1 MAVIGRLPPSAAA
14 PMMGTRGFG
23 RGTRAD
29 DMPRKPPVEIPPLM
43 AQIAG
48 AVRSCQQTATTIFYP
63 QHREWAILHA
73 LYVGNQYAT
82 WSDTLRRMIN
92 ETQVPKHR
100 VRIVVN
106 VVLPVVQ
113 TMASMIL
120 KTRPQAVVVPA
131 SNENSDKN
139 AARAAERILDYVNQD
154 LDLTALRL
162 QMCVVMLVKSSC
174 FAKVLWNP
182 NAGPQLEAVDD
193 ETGEPL
199 NWPEDHPA
207 AGQPM
212 VNGDRKSANFGK
224 PLTYQ
229 PGRVEVEMCYPEQIL
244 VDPQARTWR
253 EVTWIVHTRRRD
265 LGWVRGNFPTWGI
278 HVTNERDDE
287 YGTIE
292 AQMNNL
298 AASGSLQAGLA
309 PGTPTEGARVNELW
323 LKPGSYFAGKFW
335 PKGGRIT
342 QCQGFCEIEPIDYLE
357 APGAELDR
365 DWHPFVMARAMEGGR
380 FWPISV
386 VSNLAPIQ
394 REINRVTSNVIE
406 HQRLMSRPKYL
417 IPHSCAIGQNAL
429 TSEPGEKVRYNNMGG
444 GKPEIMAMPDL
455 PAFVAQLIE
464 YLLQMVDFT
473 SNQHG
478 PSRGQ
483 TPTNVRS
490 GIGISLLQEQ
500 DATDLGPLS
509 QNWES
514 FEQQLG
520 RQILLRVSQYWNVER
535 VVSVVGKDKQ
545 IESFAFK
552 GADIGHN
559 VDVRVQAG
567 SGLPKSKAAMQA
579 LVTSLVQL
587 GLYSPL
593 IPAQR
598 RQLLQMMELG
608 VGDDF
613 GRSEEQDRRWA
624 EAENDMLVQGIQSK
638 VEWFEDHAAHIETHL
653 QYMKGDEYRAA
664 VAKDP
669 LVAVAFQLHIAMH
682 AQPQHMAM
690 LGVNPAN
697 PVGPSAMMLSGGQ
710 AGMGLMGG
718 GAGPPGPGKGVSN
731 GNRSPGMNGPQGQ
744 GANRKQS
751 MSDGG
756 DGEGSEGY

>member
-1 MAVIGRLPPSAAA
+1 
-14 PMMGTRGFG
+14 MMGTRSFG
-23 RGTRAD
+23 RGQLAE
-29 DMPRKPPVEIPPLM
+29 DMPAKPPVDIPPLM
-43 AQIAG
+43 AQLAG
-48 AVRSCQQTATTIFYP
+48 AVRQCQMMATTIFYP

-82 WSDTLRRMIN
+82 WSDTLRRLIQ
-92 ETQVPKHR
+92 ETAVPKYR
-100 VRIVVN
+100 VRIVIN

-154 LDLTALRL
+154 LDLPALRL
-162 QMCVVMLVKSSC
+162 QICIVSLVKASC

-182 NAGPQLEAVDD
+182 GAGPQLEAVDD
-193 ETGEPL
+193 ESGQPL
-199 NWPEDHPA
+199 TWPEGTPN
-207 AGQPM
+207 AGTPM
-212 VNGDRKSANFGK
+212 VNADTGK

-244 VDPQARTWR
+244 VDPQARTFR
-253 EVTWIVHTRRRD
+253 EITWLIHTRRRSLD
-265 LGWVRGNFPTWGI
+265 WVRGKFPTWGQY
-278 HVTNERDDE
+278 VTNERDDE

-298 AASGSLQAGLA
+298 SAAGSLQAGLA
-309 PGTPTEGARVNELW
+309 PGTPTEGARVNEMW
-323 LKPGSYFAGKFW
+323 LKPGNYFAGKMW
-335 PKGGRIT
+335 PKGGLLT
-342 QCQGFCEIEPIDYLE
+342 QCQGFCELQPIDILN

-365 DWHPFVMARAMEGGR
+365 DWHPFVQARSIEGGR

-406 HQRLMSRPKYL
+406 NQRLMARPKIL
-417 IPHSCAIGQNAL
+417 IPHSCAIGANKL
-429 TSEPGEKVRYNNMGG
+429 TSEPGEKVYYNNLGG
-444 GKPEIMAMPDL
+444 GRPEIMAMPDL

-464 YLLQMVDFT
+464 YLLQMVDFV

-500 DATDLGPLS
+500 DATDLGPLTL
-509 QNWES
+509 NWET

-520 RQILLRVSQYWNVER
+520 RQILLRCAQYWNVER
-535 VVSVVGKDKQ
+535 IVSVVGKDKQ

-559 VDVRVQAG
+559 IDVRVQAG

-587 GLYSPL
+587 GLYIPQ
-593 IPAQR
+593 IPAHR
-598 RQLLQMMELG
+598 RVLLQMMELG

-624 EAENDMLVQGIQSK
+624 QAENDMLVQGIQSK
-638 VEWFEDHAAHIETHL
+638 VEWFEDHAAHIEEHL
-653 QYMKGDEYRAA
+653 QFMKGDEYRAA

-690 LGVNPAN
+690 MGVNPAN
-697 PVGPSAMMLSGGQ
+697 PVGPAAMMLSGGM
-710 AGMGLMGG
+710 AAAGLMGG
-718 GAGPPGPGKGVSN
+718 AGGGQAGPGKGMSN
-731 GNRSPGMNGPQGQ
+731 GNRSPDMNTPQGQ

>member
-1 MAVIGRLPPSAAA
+1 MPVMGRLPPSTSA
-14 PMMGTRGFG
+14 PMMGGRAFG
-23 RGTRAD
+23 RGQLAQD
-29 DMPRKPPVEIPPLM
+29 PVAKPPVDIPPLM
-43 AQIAG
+43 AQLAG
-48 AVRSCQQTATTIFYP
+48 AVRACQQQATTIFYP

-82 WSDTLRRMIN
+82 WSDTLRRMI
-92 ETQVPKHR
+92 QDSSVPKYR
-100 VRIVVN
+100 VRIVIN
-106 VVLPVVQ
+106 VVMPVIQ

-154 LDLTALRL
+154 LDLPSLRL
-162 QMCVVMLVKSSC
+162 QICIVSLVKSAC
-174 FAKVLWNP
+174 FAKVIWNP
-182 NAGPQLEAVDD
+182 GAGPQLEAVDD
-193 ETGEPL
+193 DTGEPL
-199 NWPEDHPA
+199 TWPEGSPG
-207 AGQPM
+207 AGTPM
-212 VNGDRKSANFGK
+212 VNPGTGK
-224 PLTYQ
+224 PLKYQ
-229 PGRVEVEMCYPEQIL
+229 PGRVEVEMCYPEQVL

-265 LGWVRGNFPTWGI
+265 LNWIKGYFPKWGQW
-278 HVTNERDDE
+278 VTNERDDE

-298 AASGSLQAGLA
+298 SAAGSLQAGLA

-323 LKPGSYFAGKFW
+323 LKPGSYFANKNW
-335 PKGGRIT
+335 PKGARIT
-342 QCQGFCEIEPIDYLE
+342 QCQGFCELEPIDQLE

-365 DWHPFVMARAMEGGR
+365 DWHPFVMARSIEGGR

-406 HQRLMSRPKYL
+406 NQRLMARPKIL
-417 IPHSCAIGQNAL
+417 IPHSCAIGANKL
-429 TSEPGEKVRYNNMGG
+429 TSEPGEKVYYNNLGG
-444 GKPEIMAMPDL
+444 GRPEIMAMPDL
-455 PAFVAQLIE
+455 PAFVNQLIE
-464 YLLQMVDFT
+464 YLLQMVDFV

-500 DATDLGPLS
+500 DATDLGPLTL
-509 QNWES
+509 NWES

-520 RQILLRVSQYWNVER
+520 RQILLRVAQYWNVER
-535 VVSVVGKDKQ
+535 IVSVVGKDKQ

-559 VDVRVQAG
+559 IDVRVQAG

-587 GLYSPL
+587 GLYSPM

-598 RQLLQMMELG
+598 RTLLQMMELG

-613 GRSEEQDRRWA
+613 GRTEEQDRRWA
-624 EAENDMLVQGIQSK
+624 EAENDMLVNGIQSK

-653 QYMKGDEYRAA
+653 QFMKGDEYRAA
-664 VAKDP
+664 VAKNP
-669 LVAVAFQLHIAMH
+669 VVAIAFQLHIAMH

-690 LGVNPAN
+690 MGVNPAN
-697 PVGPSAMMLSGGQ
+697 PVGPAAMMLSGGM
-710 AGMGLMGG
+710 AGAGLMGG
-718 GAGPPGPGKGVSN
+718 GNGGPPGPGKGVSN
-731 GNRSPGMNGPQGQ
+731 GNRSPGMDGPQGQ